1 MNNEDIQLA
10 DLLETYPSNMTYGIQ
25 SLITGKKEFK
35 ELENE
40 VKETLE
46 LGRGKYFKH
55 QKFTHRYLRL
65 YNELLVISETGTGKS
80 CEVIGFLEYALKEMT
95 KREKDRRD
103 GDLKVSKYE
112 RVIILVSSKTQ
123 KEEVTKQIIEKCSDG
138 RYQILINQGNKNP
151 LNNIY
156 DIYTYNRFHKIN
168 NNLTEYEI
176 NHKYSNTIFWAD
188 EAHNLNPHDDNI
200 EDLNGTIVK
209 DKSTKD
215 KSAIYRTILNVFHNS
230 ENCKKILSTATPM
243 INSPNDLIPLLNL
256 ILPKNGQIPK
266 NFNYQK
272 ANDNDIRLYF
282 PKLSNIQNLSPD
294 NIKSMNKKDLEQYFV
309 GQIPNNYDFT
319 DAKNLEE
326 VEPYFR
332 GKVAYIRAPNTG
344 AIIINN
350 KTFGKNFYASIME
363 DNIQLS
369 SYIMTFNDTGSVY
382 NSQQEASRFVFPSG
396 TYGND
401 KINTVKIEFNKTI
414 SKREEETESKAYK
427 TYVKETGT
435 GHTKV
440 LRATNVDNFDD
451 KLRDF
456 DELKKMSC
464 KYASMIELIQ
474 QSTGI
479 VFIYGERI
487 IGSGINVLTLCLD
500 AIGYERYTETKS
512 ALIIDENNNKIID
525 PNFKQRDRYAVL
537 TSSNSN
543 NSELLETIKTY
554 QNRHGAYIKVLIVTQ
569 MARDGINVEN
579 VTQIHLVGPIWN
591 ESSMYQAQSRGIR
604 ATSHDVLL
612 NEERD
617 KLIKQEKERLLEEK
631 ENSFKDDNELISII
645 KSNINL
651 ENVNIEVNVYRHG
664 AIIDDT
670 KTYIV
675 ICGNINNGYIEQLND
690 HYSVHEEY
698 KKYNIKILLS
708 PINKNNNIIELYIL
722 GQDKKLY
729 NTILDNLCSFLNQ
742 ITNEPFHRYYQ
753 GAFDDEGQYMGEKMQ
768 NIDYKNNMSSIDE
781 RIYNVALYKDKQ
793 NKKILRYM
801 KQCAIGCNVNKKK
814 NFRINDLNGSSD
826 CDYQDCDYKCF
837 DELLTH
843 DESSNLNSQLLDFST
858 YGELYNNELV
868 SELIKKIIQLYR
880 QNSILSLNDIIN
892 IIDKIILKK
901 FYILA
906 LEKIII
912 DKIIIIDRYGFINY
926 LSENNGMFYLD
937 RNYPYNISLN
947 KVSSSSMNYYSDNI
961 LSLETKNIKDFANVE
976 YNTEDLLKEINT
988 YNIDTDANQEIFDHY
1003 LSHNNLIKTSSIL
1016 EQVILQLELLNNQSP
1031 KPSVSVVNLPNPLYL
1046 YIKKFYHLWL
1056 YKFKNPAVYSYKLNT
1071 ETKKRRIST
1080 ETITDF
1086 KNNFYDRLDN
1096 DNSKSDGYIYIN
1108 VINNVPER
1116 IKGHGII
1123 NNLTQAKQ
1131 YTRILKTSKLSNGWE
1146 FINEDNEKEFTI
1158 YNIMIQMGNYNRRLP
1173 YHNNNLV
1180 YGIYLNINLNYESKD
1195 KFSIVDG
1202 STPINENPGKT
1213 CGTDDDK
1220 VLCNIL
1226 YSLLHYDNYI
1236 NPDPKYHSNNLLL
1249 INSYKE
1255 ILTRKNFTFNGW
1267 SNYRI
1272 SYYVE
1277 NIININK
1284 TNQCKLIFNKLKEYK
1299 CFLNIPNT
1307 TTTINQ
1313 FI

>member
-1 MNNEDIQLA
+1 MNNGDIQLS

-25 SLITGKKEFK
+25 SIITGKKEFK

-40 VKETLE
+40 EKETLE
-46 LGRGKYFKH
+46 PGRGKYFKH

-80 CEVIGFLEYALKEMT
+80 CEVIGFLEYALKEME

-138 RYQILINQGNKNP
+138 RYQVLINQGVKNP

-156 DIYTYNRFHKIN
+156 NIYTYNGFHKIN
-168 NNLTEYEI
+168 NNLTEQEI
-176 NHKYSNTIFWAD
+176 NNNYSNTIFWID

-200 EDLNGTIVK
+200 EDINFTMTK
-209 DKSTKD
+209 DKNKSTKD
-215 KSAIYRTILNVFHNS
+215 KLAIYQTILNVFHNS

-256 ILPKNGQIPK
+256 ILPKNGEIPK
-266 NFNYQK
+266 NFDL
-272 ANDNDIRLYF
+272 ASDNDIRFYF
-282 PKLSNIQNLSPD
+282 PNLTSLSPN
-294 NIKSMNKKDLEQYFV
+294 NIKSMNKKDLDKYFV

-319 DAKNLEE
+319 NKSPED

-332 GKVAYIRAPNTG
+332 GRIAYIRAPNTG
-344 AIIINN
+344 AVIINN

-363 DNIQLS
+363 DDIQLS
-369 SYIMTFNDTGSVY
+369 SYIMVFNDTSSVY
-382 NSQQEASRFVFPSG
+382 NNQQEASRFVFPGG
-396 TYGND
+396 TFGND
-401 KINTVKIEFNKTI
+401 KINSVKIEFNNTI
-414 SKREEETESKAYK
+414 ITREEETEFKAYK
-427 TYVKETGT
+427 TYVTEKP
-435 GHTKV
+435 V
-440 LRATNVDNFDD
+440 LKATNVDNFAY
-451 KLRDF
+451 KLHNIE
-456 DELKKMSC
+456 ELEKMSC

-500 AIGYERYTETKS
+500 AIGYERYTESKS
-512 ALIIDENNNKIID
+512 TLITDENNNKIID
-525 PNFKQRDRYAVL
+525 PNFKQRNRYAVL

-554 QNRHGAYIKVLIVTQ
+554 ENRHGQYIKVLIVTQ

-604 ATSHDVLL
+604 ATSHDILL
-612 NEERD
+612 NEERN
-617 KLIKQEKERLLEEK
+617 KIINEEKQRLLEEK
-631 ENSFKDDNELISII
+631 ENSFKDENELINII
-645 KSNINL
+645 KSRINTKL
-651 ENVNIEVNVYRHG
+651 ENANIEVNVYRHG

-675 ICGNINNGYIEQLND
+675 ICGNIDYIYINQLND
-690 HYSVHEEY
+690 YYSSHSKFEQ
-698 KKYNIKILLS
+698 YNIKILLS
-708 PINKNNNIIELYIL
+708 PIKKNNKIIELYIL
-722 GQDKKLY
+722 GQDKTLY
-729 NTILDNLCSFLNQ
+729 DEILNDLSGNLRQ
-742 ITNEPFHRYYQ
+742 ITNEPFQRYYQ
-753 GAFDDEGQYMGEKMQ
+753 GALDDNGQYVGEKMK
-768 NIDYKNNMSSIDE
+768 NIEYKNNMSSIDE

-814 NFRINDLNGSSD
+814 NFRRNDENGSSD
-826 CDYQDCDYKCF
+826 CDYQVCEYKCF
-837 DELLTH
+837 NELLQG
-843 DESSNLNSQLLDFST
+843 SSNTSLLDFST
-858 YGELYNNELV
+858 YGELYNNDIV
-868 SELIKKIIQLYR
+868 SGLIKQIIQLYR
-880 QNSILSLNDIIN
+880 ENTILSLNDIMN
-892 IIDKIILKK
+892 AIDNSILKK

-912 DKIIIIDRYGFINY
+912 DRIIIIDRYGFINY
-926 LSENNGMFYLD
+926 LRENNGIFYLD
-937 RNYPYNISLN
+937 RNYPYKISFTEI
-947 KVSSSSMNYYSDNI
+947 STSSMNYYSDYL
-961 LSLETKNIKDFANVE
+961 LSLETKQIRDFANVE
-976 YNTEDLLKEINT
+976 YNPDDLLKEINK
-988 YNIDTDANQEIFDHY
+988 YNIDTDANKAIFDYY
-1003 LSHNNLIKTSSIL
+1003 LSHNSLIKTSLIL
-1016 EQVILQLELLNNQSP
+1016 EQVIIQLELLKNETP
-1031 KPSVSVVNLPNPLYL
+1031 KPLYL

-1096 DNSKSDGYIYIN
+1096 DDSKSDGYIYIH
-1108 VINNVPER
+1108 VINNVPE
-1116 IKGHGII
+1116 KLKSHGDI

-1146 FINEDNEKEFTI
+1146 YVNENNEKEFTI

-1173 YHNNNLV
+1173 YHNDNLV
-1180 YGIYLNINLNYESKD
+1180 YGIYLNINLNNQTED

-1202 STPINENPGKT
+1202 STTINDNLGKT
-1213 CGTDDDK
+1213 CGTDNDN

-1226 YSLLHYDNYI
+1226 YSVLHYNNYI
-1236 NPDPKYHSNNLLL
+1236 DSNPIYHINDPIT
-1249 INSYKE
+1249 INSYE
-1255 ILTRKNFTFNGW
+1255 QILKAKNFTFNGW

-1272 SYYVE
+1272 SYYVN
-1277 NIININK
+1277 NIIKITK
-1284 TNQCKLIFNKLKEYK
+1284 QKQCGLIFSKLKEYGY
-1299 CFLNIPNT
+1299 FLNIPNT
-1307 TTTINQ
+1307 ITTINQ